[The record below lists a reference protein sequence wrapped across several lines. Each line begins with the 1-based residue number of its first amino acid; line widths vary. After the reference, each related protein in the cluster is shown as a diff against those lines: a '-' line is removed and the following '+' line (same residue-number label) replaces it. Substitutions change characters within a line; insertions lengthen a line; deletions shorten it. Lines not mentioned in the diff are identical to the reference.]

1 MTDLQPTPCAICGS
15 PETQLGTATLELPH
29 RSGWKFTFHGV
40 PASICTECG
49 AAGHAAWLVKDLFQ
63 TMDAAASSAF
73 RGNVLEYCVPPG
85 T

>member
-1 MTDLQPTPCAICGS
+1 VTDLQPTPCAICGS

-29 RSGWKFTFHGV
+29 RSGRKFTFHGV

-49 AAGHAAWLVKDLFQ
+49 AAGYAAWLVSDLFQ
-63 TMDAAASSAF
+63 TVDAAVNSGF
-73 RGNVLEYCVPPG
+73 RGNVLEYRVRAS